1 MKNKTM
7 KNLIAFFSF
16 AVLILGAKSVSAG
29 QLGFYYGGNS
39 YNNSSYIDTSYYN
52 PYSNSTTSYYQEP
65 YTYVDSEPKV
75 KYVYVPQTQTQT
87 QVKYVPV
94 ETTKYVNTGSTVN
107 SGATSNQAASV
118 IGTTNNT
125 TTKKIVTKATTN
137 TGSNANTGQY
147 ISYDQN
153 GQQMMLASAYNA
165 YNAQGAQVVD
175 GNGVTALTVAGSG
188 GFMPSSVFQ
197 WFLVILLILAI
208 IIVAR
213 MISKSFSKSHAP
225 VSH

>member
-52 PYSNSTTSYYQEP
+52 PYGNTYYQEP
-65 YTYVDSEPKV
+65 YSYVESQPKV
-75 KYVYVPQTQTQT
+75 QYVYVPQTQAQPQT
-87 QVKYVPV
+87 QIKYVPV
-94 ETTKYVNTGSTVN
+94 ETVKYVNTGSTVN

-125 TTKKIVTKATTN
+125 ATKKIVTKATTN

-153 GQQMMLASAYNA
+153 GQMMLASAYNA
-165 YNAQGAQVVD
+165 YNAQPAQVVD

-188 GFMPSSVFQ
+188 SFMPSSVFQ
-197 WFLVILLILAI
+197 WFLVILLILGI